1 MLDMWVDNEPCRK
14 VLLGGTKL
22 GGRLFTGVFGGSWVG
37 GEVASHTSYDTRVGV
52 VNGRGSVK
60 PHSDSLSL
68 TTVCLSGPIHD
79 P

>member
-37 GEVASHTSYDTRVGV
+37 GEVASHTSYDTRVGGV
-52 VNGRGSVK
+52 GVANGRGSVK
-60 PHSDSLSL
+60 PRSL
-68 TTVCLSGPIHD
+68 TLFDDCLPLKSPT
-79 P
+79 